1 MAGNKSDLYNNEKVT
16 YEEGLELAKSLN
28 AIYQRTSA
36 KEKSGGV
43 EELFL
48 NIGKKLLDPNSVIES
63 HLTKEEKKIWNKNY
77 WKNKSKEKK
86 KKKDVVPNII
96 INKKNNLIKIYL

>member
-63 HLTKEEKKIWNKNY
+63 HLTKEEKKNMKQ
-77 WKNKSKEKK
+77 KLLKEQIKRENKK
-86 KKKDVVPNII
+86 KGCCS
-96 INKKNNLIKIYL
+96 

>member
-48 NIGKKLLDPNSVIES
+48 NIGKKLLVPNSVIES
-63 HLTKEEKKIWNKNY
+63 HLTKEEKKNMKQ
-77 WKNKSKEKK
+77 KLLKEQIKRENKK
-86 KKKDVVPNII
+86 KGCCS
-96 INKKNNLIKIYL
+96 

>member
-63 HLTKEEKKIWNKNY
+63 HLK
-77 WKNKSKEKK
+77 KEKK
-86 KKKDVVPNII
+86 KNMKQKLLKEQIKRE
-96 INKKNNLIKIYL
+96 NKKKGCCS

>member
-1 MAGNKSDLYNNEKVT
+1 MVGNKSDLYNNEKVT

-48 NIGKKLLDPNSVIES
+48 NIGKKLLDPNSIIES
-63 HLTKEEKKIWNKNY
+63 HLTKEEKKNMKQ
-77 WKNKSKEKK
+77 KLLKEQIKRENKK
-86 KKKDVVPNII
+86 KGCCS
-96 INKKNNLIKIYL
+96 

>member
-63 HLTKEEKKIWNKNY
+63 HLTKEEKKNMKQ
-77 WKNKSKEKK
+77 KLLKEQIKRENKK
-86 KKKDVVPNII
+86 KRMLF
-96 INKKNNLIKIYL
+96 LILL

>member
-48 NIGKKLLDPNSVIES
+48 NIGKKLLDPNSIIES
-63 HLTKEEKKIWNKNY
+63 HLTKEEKKNMKQ
-77 WKNKSKEKK
+77 KLLKEQIKKENKK
-86 KKKDVVPNII
+86 KGCCS
-96 INKKNNLIKIYL
+96 

>member
-48 NIGKKLLDPNSVIES
+48 YIGKKLLDPNSVIES
-63 HLTKEEKKIWNKNY
+63 HLTKEEKKNMKQ
-77 WKNKSKEKK
+77 KLLKEQIKRENKK
-86 KKKDVVPNII
+86 KGCCS
-96 INKKNNLIKIYL
+96 

>member
-48 NIGKKLLDPNSVIES
+48 NIGKKLLDPNSVVES
-63 HLTKEEKKIWNKNY
+63 HLTKEEKKNMKQ
-77 WKNKSKEKK
+77 KLLKEQIKRENKK
-86 KKKDVVPNII
+86 KGCCS
-96 INKKNNLIKIYL
+96 

>member
-48 NIGKKLLDPNSVIES
+48 NIGKKLLDPNSIIES
-63 HLTKEEKKIWNKNY
+63 HLTKEEKKNMKQ
-77 WKNKSKEKK
+77 KLLKEQIKRENKK
-86 KKKDVVPNII
+86 KGCCS
-96 INKKNNLIKIYL
+96 

>member
-1 MAGNKSDLYNNEKVT
+1 LAGNKSDLYNNEKVT

-48 NIGKKLLDPNSVIES
+48 NIGKKLLEPNSVIES
-63 HLTKEEKKIWNKNY
+63 HLTKEEKKNMKQ
-77 WKNKSKEKK
+77 KLLKEQIKRENKK
-86 KKKDVVPNII
+86 KGCCS
-96 INKKNNLIKIYL
+96 

>member
-1 MAGNKSDLYNNEKVT
+1 LAGNKSDLYNNEKVT

-63 HLTKEEKKIWNKNY
+63 HLTKEEKKNMKQ
-77 WKNKSKEKK
+77 KLLKEQIKRENKK
-86 KKKDVVPNII
+86 KGCCS
-96 INKKNNLIKIYL
+96 

>member
-1 MAGNKSDLYNNEKVT
+1 MAGNKSDLYNIEKVT

-63 HLTKEEKKIWNKNY
+63 HLTKEEKKNMKQ
-77 WKNKSKEKK
+77 KLLKEQIKRENKK
-86 KKKDVVPNII
+86 KGCCS
-96 INKKNNLIKIYL
+96 

>member
-48 NIGKKLLDPNSVIES
+48 NIGKKLLDPNSIIES
-63 HLTKEEKKIWNKNY
+63 HLTKEEKKNMKQ
-77 WKNKSKEKK
+77 KLLKEQIKKENKK
-86 KKKDVVPNII
+86 KGCC
-96 INKKNNLIKIYL
+96 Y

>member
-63 HLTKEEKKIWNKNY
+63 HLTKEEKKNMKQ
-77 WKNKSKEKK
+77 KLLKEQIKRDNIKK
-86 KKKDVVPNII
+86 GGCS
-96 INKKNNLIKIYL
+96 

>member
-63 HLTKEEKKIWNKNY
+63 HLTKEEKKNMKQ
-77 WKNKSKEKK
+77 KLLKEQIKRENKK
-86 KKKDVVPNII
+86 KGCLYCAYNRWCF
-96 INKKNNLIKIYL
+96 

>member
-63 HLTKEEKKIWNKNY
+63 NLTKEEKKNIKQ
-77 WKNKSKEKK
+77 KLLKEQIKRENKK
-86 KKKDVVPNII
+86 KGCCS
-96 INKKNNLIKIYL
+96 

>member
-36 KEKSGGV
+36 KEKSGGL

-63 HLTKEEKKIWNKNY
+63 HLTKEEKKNMKQ
-77 WKNKSKEKK
+77 KLLKEQIKRENKK
-86 KKKDVVPNII
+86 KGCCS
-96 INKKNNLIKIYL
+96 

>member
-1 MAGNKSDLYNNEKVT
+1 LAGNKSDLYNNEKVT

-48 NIGKKLLDPNSVIES
+48 NIGKKLLDPNSIIES
-63 HLTKEEKKIWNKNY
+63 HLTKEEKKNMKQ
-77 WKNKSKEKK
+77 KLLKEQIKRENKK
-86 KKKDVVPNII
+86 KGCCS
-96 INKKNNLIKIYL
+96 

>member
-48 NIGKKLLDPNSVIES
+48 NIGKKLLEPNSVIES
-63 HLTKEEKKIWNKNY
+63 HLTKEEKKNMKQ
-77 WKNKSKEKK
+77 KLLKEQIKRENKK
-86 KKKDVVPNII
+86 KGCCS
-96 INKKNNLIKIYL
+96 

>member
-48 NIGKKLLDPNSVIES
+48 NIGKKLLDPNSIIES
-63 HLTKEEKKIWNKNY
+63 HLPKEEKKNMKQ
-77 WKNKSKEKK
+77 KLLKEQIKRENKK
-86 KKKDVVPNII
+86 KGCCS
-96 INKKNNLIKIYL
+96 

>member
-48 NIGKKLLDPNSVIES
+48 NIGKKLLDPNSVVES
-63 HLTKEEKKIWNKNY
+63 HLTKEEKKNM
-77 WKNKSKEKK
+77 KK
-86 KKKDVVPNII
+86 KLLKEQIKRE
-96 INKKNNLIKIYL
+96 NKKKGCCS

>member
-48 NIGKKLLDPNSVIES
+48 NIGNKLLDPNSVIES
-63 HLTKEEKKIWNKNY
+63 HLTKEEKKNMKQ
-77 WKNKSKEKK
+77 KLLKEQIKRENKK
-86 KKKDVVPNII
+86 KGCCS
-96 INKKNNLIKIYL
+96 

>member
-36 KEKSGGV
+36 KEKFGGV

-48 NIGKKLLDPNSVIES
+48 NIGKKLLDPNSIIES
-63 HLTKEEKKIWNKNY
+63 HLTKEEKKNMKQ
-77 WKNKSKEKK
+77 KLLKEQIKRENKK
-86 KKKDVVPNII
+86 KGCCS
-96 INKKNNLIKIYL
+96 